1 MDSLQ
6 LTGGEGL
13 GGTGGR
19 QRGWSPTGGIALR
32 LRPAEG
38 WAEPRLMAAQR
49 EGRSWQLA
57 GRTPCASRE
66 AGAAGLGPSA
76 RSGDSVSLPKP
87 CTELGGDA
95 AAVPGRPGSASR
107 HGIV

>member
-49 EGRSWQLA
+49 EGRSW
-57 GRTPCASRE
+57 
-66 AGAAGLGPSA
+66 
-76 RSGDSVSLPKP
+76 
-87 CTELGGDA
+87 
-95 AAVPGRPGSASR
+95 
-107 HGIV
+107 

>member
-6 LTGGEGL
+6 LTGGEGR

-32 LRPAEG
+32 LCPAEG
-38 WAEPRLMAAQR
+38 WAEPRLMAARR
-49 EGRSWQLA
+49 ERRSCQLA

-66 AGAAGLGPSA
+66 TGAAGLGPSA
-76 RSGDSVSLPKP
+76 KSGDSVSLPQP
-87 CTELGGDA
+87 CTERGGDA
-95 AAVPGRPGSASR
+95 AAVPGRPGSAIH
-107 HGIV
+107 HGIA